1 MPTPTVRLELHAGQ
15 FNAND
20 AALQCERLEA
30 LPRGR
35 RLAMRYLWR
44 EAQMLGGG
52 YPSAWK
58 H

>member
-1 MPTPTVRLELHAGQ
+1 MPILQYVWNSTLGNSTRMMRP
-15 FNAND
+15 FNANGSKRC
-20 AALQCERLEA
+20 QRY
-30 LPRGR
+30 R